1 MGSEEGRLATLLNL
15 MSYAIREP
23 SFWVDCFVDD
33 VPSLVLADSE
43 IFDFNGFRINYAHQ
57 FVWAL

>member
-1 MGSEEGRLATLLNL
+1 MGSEEGRLAILLNL

-23 SFWVDCFVDD
+23 SFLVDD

-57 FVWAL
+57 FVWAI

>member
-23 SFWVDCFVDD
+23 SFLADD

-43 IFDFNGFRINYAHQ
+43 SFDFNGFRINYAHQ
-57 FVWAL
+57 FVWAI

>member
-1 MGSEEGRLATLLNL
+1 MGSEEGRLATLFNL
-15 MSYAIREP
+15 MSNAIREP
-23 SFWVDCFVDD
+23 SFLVDD

-57 FVWAL
+57 FVWAI

>member
-23 SFWVDCFVDD
+23 SFLVDD
-33 VPSLVLADSE
+33 VPSLGLADSE

-57 FVWAL
+57 FVWAI

>member
-23 SFWVDCFVDD
+23 SFLVDD

-43 IFDFNGFRINYAHQ
+43 SFDFNGFRINYAHQ
-57 FVWAL
+57 FVWAI